1 MEEPV
6 PAVSALPTTFLCTRG
21 YCGDTGV
28 LQAGTYIDPVT
39 SACRTSRAGHRRVE
53 DPLPAPQD
61 RAQRRV
67 QPGRPLQDDHQEP
80 HPDRPRR
87 PQRVRGAARNGRRRG
102 RPRWRR
108 LRQRVRR
115 QGRRRWRRLRRP
127 AVVDDALGAYCLAH
141 SACPAWRLTLV
152 ALSRAPGRRPS
163 RPRRAP
169 ASASVERSA
178 RRQSCCASSSPWR
191 SVSAA
196 RPLRCRRTALAA
208 SPISSSRC
216 SCRTRPRSR

>member
-28 LQAGTYIDPVT
+28 LQVGTYIDPVT
-39 SACRTSRAGHRRVE
+39 SRLPHVTRAGHR
-53 DPLPAPQD
+53 
-61 RAQRRV
+61 
-67 QPGRPLQDDHQEP
+67 QEP

-108 LRQRVRR
+108 LRQGVCRR
-115 QGRRRWRRLRRP
+115 GRPRWRRLRQGVCQRRP
-127 AVVDDALGAYCLAH
+127 AVVDHALGAYCLAR
-141 SACPAWRLTLV
+141 AARPARDSPSS
-152 ALSRAPGRRPS
+152 ALSRAPWRRPN

-169 ASASVERSA
+169 ASASASSA

-208 SPISSSRC
+208 SPISSIRC
-216 SCRTRPRSR
+216 PCPTRPRSR